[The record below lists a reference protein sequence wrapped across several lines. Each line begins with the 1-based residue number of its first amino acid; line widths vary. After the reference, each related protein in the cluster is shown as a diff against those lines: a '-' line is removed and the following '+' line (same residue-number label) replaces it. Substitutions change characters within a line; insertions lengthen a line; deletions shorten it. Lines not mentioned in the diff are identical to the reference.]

1 MLVRKSSLLLS
12 ALLLPP
18 CPGDAFSPPLAS
30 RAPATLRPA
39 QLAAIPL
46 RMEEDKKVQIAK
58 DDKAPAEEEDSLYSS
73 FDFEFDVRS
82 CRYASRTTSAHLC
95 SCCACRPRPSRR
107 FSVPPSH
114 SSSSCWATCDRVRR
128 SFMSNNEYTNNNYR
142 LPAMAAIIYTLSPRA
157 RSAPHTER
165 APRNMRAGSPQA
177 ALPHTPRATQYTETE
192 RCKEMHTP
200 TAARERR
207 DGGVGDSRL
216 KAPKG
221 RAASG
226 VPSAREREG
235 LRRLLA
241 PPRRANRSW
250 RTP

>member
-1 MLVRKSSLLLS
+1 MLRSSLLLS

-82 CRYASRTTSAHLC
+82 CRYTSRTTYAHPC

-107 FSVPPSH
+107 FSVPPSP

-128 SFMSNNEYTNNNYR
+128 SFISNNEYTDDNYR
-142 LPAMAAIIYTLSPRA
+142 LPAMTAIIYTLSPRA
-157 RSAPHTER
+157 RSATER
-165 APRNMRAGSPQA
+165 APRNMPQARGSPQA

-200 TAARERR
+200 TAAREPSGRGRR
-207 DGGVGDSRL
+207 RQP
-216 KAPKG
+216 PKG
-221 RAASG
+221 SKGTRRGARAASG
-226 VPSAREREG
+226 VPSARDSDG
-235 LRRLLA
+235 
-241 PPRRANRSW
+241 S
-250 RTP
+250 

>member
-1 MLVRKSSLLLS
+1 MLRSSLLLS

-82 CRYASRTTSAHLC
+82 CRYTSRTTYAHLC

-107 FSVPPSH
+107 FSVPPSP

-128 SFMSNNEYTNNNYR
+128 SFMSNNEYTDDNYR
-142 LPAMAAIIYTLSPRA
+142 LPAMTAIIYTLSPRA
-157 RSAPHTER
+157 RSATER
-165 APRNMRAGSPQA
+165 APRNM
-177 ALPHTPRATQYTETE
+177 PHRHE
-192 RCKEMHTP
+192 
-200 TAARERR
+200 AARRPHCRTHRAPHSTQRQRDARRCTHPRRRENRR

-216 KAPKG
+216 KDPKG
-221 RAASG
+221 RGAALARPA
-226 VPSAREREG
+226 VCRRRETPTAPSSA
-235 LRRLLA
+235 A
-241 PPRRANRSW
+241 PR
-250 RTP
+250 